1 MRVPFK
7 CWSDVGTHT
16 HSSSTELAYAGGYI
30 VLLSNAFSS
39 VKYLL
44 FHCMKGNCYI
54 YLNKFY
60 FLFPNSENYSLSE
73 FMRREQ
79 QTTKSVVSK
88 GNKINY
94 TFLNANI

>member
-30 VLLSNAFSS
+30 VLVSNAFSS

-44 FHCMKGNCYI
+44 FNCMKGNRYI
-54 YLNKFY
+54 Y
-60 FLFPNSENYSLSE
+60 
-73 FMRREQ
+73 
-79 QTTKSVVSK
+79 
-88 GNKINY
+88 I
-94 TFLNANI
+94 